1 MEVSTISGFFD
12 GSVEG
17 GSSVTLNLQVS
28 KDAGLKVSPWNDN
41 RCSVEQQST
50 DSISQTESIGCAK
63 VNLG

>member
-28 KDAGLKVSPWNDN
+28 KRCWFKGLAMERYQVF
-41 RCSVEQQST
+41 C
-50 DSISQTESIGCAK
+50 
-63 VNLG
+63 